1 MTEERKFL
9 ERPLAVVALVGGA
22 LGVVATVIG
31 IIATLSGGAPPT
43 PAGDGARVTD
53 CVRAHGLAQ
62 ASERR
67 DEGDGRWYFRACTWP
82 APTGAGGDGFSEVTV
97 RTLDGP
103 GVSEATGM
111 TVAHV
116 LTSTCRDL
124 EVGYLFDNQGT
135 LVPEQPV
142 RLTKGETRR
151 VEGGSIVTP
160 ADAPGRDQSVVLSS
174 ARYQLDTVRCV

>member
-1 MTEERKFL
+1 MTGERKLL
-9 ERPLAVVALVGGA
+9 ERPLAVLALVGGT
-22 LGVVATVIG
+22 LGVVATAIG
-31 IIATLSGGAPPT
+31 IFGNLADAAPTAPG
-43 PAGDGARVTD
+43 GDGARIAD

-62 ASERR
+62 SSERR
-67 DEGDGRWYFRACTWP
+67 DEGDGRWYFRACAWP

-97 RTLDGP
+97 CTFDGP

-151 VEGGSIVTP
+151 VEGGSILTP
-160 ADAPGRDQSVVLSS
+160 AEAPGRDQSVVLSS